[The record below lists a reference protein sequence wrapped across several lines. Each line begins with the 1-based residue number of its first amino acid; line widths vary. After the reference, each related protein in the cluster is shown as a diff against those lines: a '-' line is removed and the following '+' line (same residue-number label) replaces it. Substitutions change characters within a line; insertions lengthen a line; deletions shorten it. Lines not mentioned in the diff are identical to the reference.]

1 MLHRETW
8 FYGTYPLTL
17 HAIKPLN
24 RRKLTLLAA
33 SRLSVSFRLTFLKII
48 DYLLTKYYY

>member
-8 FYGTYPLTL
+8 YYGTYPLTL

-24 RRKLTLLAA
+24 RRKLTLLVA
-33 SRLSVSFRLTFLKII
+33 SRLSVSFRQTFLKII
-48 DYLLTKYYY
+48 DYLLTKHH

>member
-1 MLHRETW
+1 MLHLETW

-24 RRKLTLLAA
+24 RRKLTLL
-33 SRLSVSFRLTFLKII
+33 SGFTTFREFSSDISQNNRLFTN
-48 DYLLTKYYY
+48 